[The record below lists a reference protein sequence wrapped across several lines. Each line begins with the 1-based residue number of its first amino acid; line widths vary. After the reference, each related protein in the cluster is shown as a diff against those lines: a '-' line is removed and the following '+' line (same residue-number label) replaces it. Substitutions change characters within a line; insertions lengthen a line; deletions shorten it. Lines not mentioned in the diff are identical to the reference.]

1 MRISDWSSDVCSSD
15 LSGTALLPGGTRHG
29 STRADRSY
37 QSRMRAANS
46 CRVSM
51 VSEVWTLT
59 PRLWHGGAHGERRE
73 RRDARPQG
81 EGEDG
86 GEENG
91 AHACLSTPPWRR
103 STRARR
109 PGPRTRPPTR
119 PKIRISPDS
128 RT

>member
-1 MRISDWSSDVCSSD
+1 MTSAIQTRWG
-15 LSGTALLPGGTRHG
+15 SGTALLPGGTRHG

-59 PRLWHGGAHGERRE
+59 PRLWHGGAHGESRE

-81 EGEDG
+81 EGEEG
-86 GEENG
+86 GEEKG
-91 AHACLSTPPWRR
+91 ARAGRSEERRVGKAGVSTCRR
-103 STRARR
+103 R
-109 PGPRTRPPTR
+109 G
-119 PKIRISPDS
+119 
-128 RT
+128 

>member
-59 PRLWHGGAHGERRE
+59 PRLWHGGAHGESRE

-86 GEENG
+86 GEEKG
-91 AHACLSTPPWRR
+91 ARARSEEHTTELQSLMR
-103 STRARR
+103 STYAVICLKKQ
-109 PGPRTRPPTR
+109 T
-119 PKIRISPDS
+119 KYKKHK
-128 RT
+128 